1 MTNTAPQAKRRSLA
15 DLAAAA
21 PVTPAPA
28 AALPDSRIQSP
39 REEAPARRAAPVPS
53 ARTAKYPSAT
63 VYLPPRA
70 IRLLKEIG
78 LEENRRL
85 TDILAEAL
93 NDWLVKNGHPSL
105 DQLGQ

>member
-1 MTNTAPQAKRRSLA
+1 MTNSAPQAKRRSLA

-21 PVTPAPA
+21 PVAPAPA
-28 AALPDSRIQSP
+28 AP
-39 REEAPARRAAPVPS
+39 REDPREQAPARRAAPSGAAPS
-53 ARTAKYPSAT
+53 SRTAKYPSAT

-93 NDWLVKNGHPSL
+93 DDWLVKNGHPSL

>member
-1 MTNTAPQAKRRSLA
+1 MTNSAPQAKRRSLA
-15 DLAAAA
+15 DLAAAP
-21 PVTPAPA
+21 PVAPAPDAPREAARPAPSA
-28 AALPDSRIQSP
+28 AA
-39 REEAPARRAAPVPS
+39 PS
-53 ARTAKYPSAT
+53 SRTAKYPSAT

-93 NDWLVKNGHPSL
+93 DDWLVKNGHPSL

>member
-1 MTNTAPQAKRRSLA
+1 MTNAAPQVKRRSLA
-15 DLAAAA
+15 DLASAS
-21 PVTPAPA
+21 PISSAPA
-28 AALPDSRIQSP
+28 APIEEKRATPAL
-39 REEAPARRAAPVPS
+39 APS
-53 ARTAKYPSAT
+53 SRTAKYPSVT

-85 TDILAEAL
+85 TAILAEAL
-93 NDWLVKNGHPSL
+93 DDWLVKNGHPLL

>member
-1 MTNTAPQAKRRSLA
+1 MVSNVSRGRAGRRSLA
-15 DLAAAA
+15 DLAAAS
-21 PVTPAPA
+21 TLPA
-28 AALPDSRIQSP
+28 ATGAVIEHSP
-39 REEAPARRAAPVPS
+39 PSPMMASAANEPS
-53 ARTAKYPSAT
+53 NRMAKYPSAT

-93 NDWLVKNGHPSL
+93 NDWLVRKGHPSL